1 MRLTVA
7 QRALGGT
14 RAQRL
19 RRMRQAKRIYNLR
32 ASFYGRGA
40 IHRRG
45 FVSVEA
51 HGDSNPDDFHREDI
65 ITYTTTEED
74 AYNNPD
80 WITLDDG
87 YESDEFD
94 HAVRSEREKWR
105 QEAKKYNW
113 NTIINSLHAYYMD
126 LKIRTD
132 NWTDNKAYGDYTK
145 CTCPD
150 DAIKCRVIDLVD
162 VYAQRRTEFDF
173 CKCTSDPLRLLQR
186 GFIAASPVK
195 PQTAFSLPLLAFHNA
210 LWNHGHVG
218 AQPFT
223 LAITEWLEPRLVRL
237 FARKKKHARH
247 MRKPFSSAVDLYRK
261 LEKMSDELVFSA
273 LELTPQ
279 QILASESCAAC
290 FGPQP
295 PNHHVY
301 SDSTQDKLIV
311 CLDGNFQHRHHIKAS
326 RDYEP
331 LETPRIFL
339 PSSEFTEMRAII
351 RAKEIELCPPAK
363 ADRCADSHKAADDK
377 RNESTWKGCDDTGL
391 MGCCCRHDAAIYV
404 GNIYKSD
411 EQRCLPVAM
420 IKRLLTDCEANR
432 RIGVL
437 YDIGCSLDKY
447 MQARDLLGEDQA
459 RITFGTSVFHAYVHN
474 WLCQLDYHPRLNNGW
489 GLSDGEGLER
499 LWSYLSALYHNMKG
513 QSDLPKWLKR
523 KFLQATKRRNKAK
536 LTLAGLSEIT
546 NPHTTSPTKYGS
558 GFFKRQWEDQCAFQ
572 KSHTEAEEERRAKL
586 VTLYKQEA
594 VVELLRQRLQ
604 GPEVFLATEQEVV
617 DLLNAIA
624 NHSDDLTQQR
634 KELTRERGMR
644 AVMDDEESKLLLL
657 LWDAKAKLFVQAVH
671 IQSEK
676 RPITDSK
683 TLGNRLGTK
692 LKEKIFKS
700 LQTRRPAVKK
710 HIDAYNRRYEEYVS
724 SFPDQTLSD
733 AADYPLTY
741 EEFAAFPLDHR
752 FWNDGLYYHS
762 KAPWAIDPNVRAG
775 ITAVLT
781 LERVQEEFNLIAQE
795 VCRAMGWG
803 AEYYDQLKTV
813 MSRLLTIH
821 KRGDAAELRKEDAFV
836 DHIPLFD
843 FGVSQKC
850 KVIYRELRRRRLS
863 HGIMMDEW
871 SGNLTWLWERC
882 QPFENRGFIAGWNTM
897 LQEIR
902 SGNDTDSERQMV
914 VDEELEDVVLED
926 VDDGEY
932 VDMALID
939 QTEYTEWIDGA
950 AGEVA
955 TGEGEAI

>member
-1 MRLTVA
+1 
-7 QRALGGT
+7 
-14 RAQRL
+14 
-19 RRMRQAKRIYNLR
+19 MRQAEQIYNLR

-40 IHRRG
+40 IHRCG

-51 HGDSNPDDFHREDI
+51 HGDSNPDNFHREDI
-65 ITYTTTEED
+65 ITYTTTAED
-74 AYNNPD
+74 AYNESD

-132 NWTDNKAYGDYTK
+132 NWTNNKAYGDYTK
-145 CTCPD
+145 CMCPD

-162 VYAQRRTEFDF
+162 VHAQRRTEFDF
-173 CKCTSDPLRLLQR
+173 CKCTSDLLRLLQR

-195 PQTAFSLPLLAFHNA
+195 PQTAFSLPLLVFHNA

-261 LEKMSDELVFSA
+261 LENMSDELVFRV

-295 PNHHVY
+295 PNHQVY

-331 LETPRIFL
+331 LETPCIFL
-339 PSSEFTEMRAII
+339 PSNEFTEMRAII

-363 ADRCADSHKAADDK
+363 S
-377 RNESTWKGCDDTGL
+377 G
-391 MGCCCRHDAAIYV
+391 
-404 GNIYKSD
+404 
-411 EQRCLPVAM
+411 EQQCLPVAM

-447 MQARDLLGEDQA
+447 MRARDLLGEDRAQ
-459 RITFGTSVFHAYVHN
+459 ITFGTSVFHAYVHN

-499 LWSYLSALYHNMKG
+499 LWSYLLALVSPLRYSTRNHRLASIAHRLKYHNMKG

-523 KFLQATKRRNKAK
+523 KFLQATKRRNEAK

-546 NPHTTSPTKYGS
+546 NPHTTLPTKYGL
-558 GFFKRQWEDQCAFQ
+558 GFFKNQWEDQCAFQ
-572 KSHTEAEEERRAKL
+572 KSHTEAKEERRAKL

-594 VVELLRQRLQ
+594 VVELLRQQLQ

-624 NHSDDLTQQR
+624 NHSNDLTQQR
-634 KELTRERGMR
+634 EELTRERGMR

-657 LWDAKAKLFVQAVH
+657 LWDAKAELFVQAVH

-676 RPITDSK
+676 RPITDLK

-710 HIDAYNRRYEEYVS
+710 HIDAYNRRYKEYVS

-733 AADYPLTY
+733 AANYPLTY
-741 EEFAAFPLDHR
+741 KEFADFPLDHC
-752 FWNDGLYYHS
+752 FWNNGLYYHS

-803 AEYYDQLKTV
+803 VEYYDQLKTV

-821 KRGDAAELRKEDAFV
+821 KCGDAAELREEDAFV

-843 FGVSQKC
+843 FG
-850 KVIYRELRRRRLS
+850 
-863 HGIMMDEW
+863 
-871 SGNLTWLWERC
+871 
-882 QPFENRGFIAGWNTM
+882 
-897 LQEIR
+897 
-902 SGNDTDSERQMV
+902 MV
-914 VDEELEDVVLED
+914 VDEELEDVVLKD

-939 QTEYTEWIDGA
+939 QTEYTEWIDGS